1 MTNMN
6 ETLIKVTT
14 VMDFIKSDIERLKKQ
29 MESN

>member
-1 MTNMN
+1 MN